1 MKTHLAPL
9 LATAPLLLTASAPSA
24 TIEVPADQ
32 PTIQAAIN
40 AALDGDEVVVSPG
53 TYDESID
60 FLGKAITVRSTAPED
75 PAVVVATMLV
85 LVGEGSVVRCV
96 RGETATS
103 ILAGFVISSGS
114 AASEVGQGGFGGGM
128 LVVGSSPTVQ
138 LCTFYSNAAN
148 QGGAISLTDS
158 TSTISRC
165 TFSGNLTFGDG
176 GALHAAKS
184 TIAVTDCVF
193 TGNFSTGAG
202 SAVFAS
208 SSTVTMTRCLATA
221 NRFGGPVG
229 STVFVGTGSTVTL
242 KDSRVCGNDG
252 EAVGGDPIVDAGGN
266 VVGYVCP
273 PPPPP
278 PPECVADLNGDGK
291 VNGADL
297 GLLLASWGLC
307 D

>member
-1 MKTHLAPL
+1 MPTRYPPLAAAIQLL
-9 LATAPLLLTASAPSA
+9 LATGAAAA
-24 TIEVPADQ
+24 VIAVPADH

-53 TYDESID
+53 TYDASID

-75 PAVVVATMLV
+75 SAVVVATMLV

-96 RGETATS
+96 SGETAKS
-103 ILAGFVISSGS
+103 VLAGFVISSGN
-114 AASEVGQGGFGGGM
+114 ATVEVGQNGFGGGM

-138 LCTFYSNAAN
+138 LCTFYGNAAN
-148 QGGAISLTDS
+148 QGGAISLTGS
-158 TSTISRC
+158 TSAISRC

-176 GALHAAKS
+176 GAIHAANS
-184 TIAVTDCVF
+184 AVAVTDCAF

-208 SSTVTMTRCLATA
+208 SSTVTMTRCVATA

-229 STVFVGTGSTVTL
+229 STVFVGPGSAVAL

-252 EAVGGDPIVDAGGN
+252 EAVGGDPFADAGGN
-266 VVGYVCP
+266 VVGYFCP

-297 GLLLASWGLC
+297 GILLASWGLC